1 MLGRACPCRWPV
13 VAWRPPVFQSRQAH
27 AAREEPLSLR
37 VVPSRDRT
45 RPDNENE
52 HTAGFLFYFIGI
64 MLLGLYMTETSYE
77 LSVGEGA

>member
-1 MLGRACPCRWPV
+1 M
-13 VAWRPPVFQSRQAH
+13 
-27 AAREEPLSLR
+27 EPLSLR

-45 RPDNENE
+45 RPDIENE
-52 HTAGFLFYFIGI
+52 HTAGFLCDFIGI